1 MSFLC
6 DNYLALSD
14 VNSMGSNSC
23 HIDAVIDQSEASIPG
38 QR

>member
-14 VNSMGSNSC
+14 VNSVGSNSC
-23 HIDAVIDQSEASIPG
+23 HVNAFIDKSEASIPG

>member
-14 VNSMGSNSC
+14 VNSGGSNSC
-23 HIDAVIDQSEASIPG
+23 HIDVVIDKSEASIRG
-38 QR
+38 